1 MLFCSFP
8 KINHLGCV
16 ILLGVTLLQVCVGL
30 TPGLLS
36 ASTSVQSWRYC
47 CCQLCQQISNI
58 SIADHLAEAES
69 PWQTSRRR
77 RGIKS
82 KRHKERR
89 YQSDL
94 MPRAW
99 AFSSL
104 ASLCSFLSLL
114 CAWVGFKQRE
124 LGEKSTDPKHSC
136 PLEAEAVGQTVRA
149 GGRIH
154 QSTWGAW
161 EQKSCTQLCLLCAIA
176 LHNHVQFMELESFF
190 LV

>member
-1 MLFCSFP
+1 M
-8 KINHLGCV
+8 
-16 ILLGVTLLQVCVGL
+16 GL

-36 ASTSVQSWRYC
+36 TRTSVESWRYC
-47 CCQLCQQISNI
+47 CCQLCQQISNT
-58 SIADHLAEAES
+58 SITDHLAEAES

-82 KRHKERR
+82 KHLKEWR
-89 YQSDL
+89 YQSYL

-99 AFSSL
+99 TFSSL

-114 CAWVGFKQRE
+114 CAQVATVRLKERG
-124 LGEKSTDPKHSC
+124 LGEKNTNFKHSC
-136 PLEAEAVGQTVRA
+136 PLEAEHVGQTVGA
-149 GGRIH
+149 EGRIH

-161 EQKSCTQLCLLCAIA
+161 ENKSCTQLSFLLVTAP
-176 LHNHVQFMELESFF
+176 HSRVQFMELGRFF